1 MQLMI
6 VSKRNEMM
14 KKKGFVISMV
24 LLMLSGWGCSGFRT
38 ASRTPLPAAQGALVA
53 EYRDLYREASGSAP
67 FIRSVDGY
75 ADVWLSTP
83 KERHKVFC
91 NIRVNRGVESR
102 MIVSAGILGIPV
114 ADLFI
119 GRDSVQVHDMLR
131 NRYFI
136 GASNDRNLEK
146 ILGVG
151 TASGILGG
159 SLLGLVDIMEPAE
172 NIVSVKTGEGFV
184 SFRVRSGAGSKVVV
198 VDGATRTLRAL
209 IIEDSL
215 GRVQSEVHFRDFESC
230 MVEGRAA
237 LVPRTVSI
245 VLPGPSGSGE
255 SQLVISYDERAFN
268 GRDAGM
274 KMPIPE
280 GARVVSLDDTA
291 SLPWM

>member
-1 MQLMI
+1 
-6 VSKRNEMM
+6 M
-14 KKKGFVISMV
+14 KKKGFVLCMV
-24 LLMLSGWGCSGFRT
+24 FLLLSSWGCSGFRT
-38 ASRTPLPAAQGALVA
+38 ATRTPLPGDQAALVA
-53 EYRDLYREASGSAP
+53 EYRDLYREVSGSAP

-91 NIRVNRGVESR
+91 NIRVNRGIESR

-119 GRDSVQVHDMLR
+119 GRDSLQVHDLLR
-131 NRYFI
+131 NRYFV

-151 TASGILGG
+151 SASGILAG
-159 SLLGLVDIMEPAE
+159 SLLGLVDIMEPSA
-172 NIVSVKTGEGFV
+172 NIVSVKKGEGLV
-184 SFRVRSGAGSKVVV
+184 SFRVRSGAGSKVIV
-198 VDGATRTLRAL
+198 VDSATRTMRAVMV
-209 IIEDSL
+209 EDSL

-245 VLPGPSGSGE
+245 VLPALSGSGE
-255 SQLVISYDERAFN
+255 SQLVISYDERVFN
-268 GRDAGM
+268 AQNVGM
-274 KMPIPE
+274 KMPIPD

>member
-1 MQLMI
+1 
-6 VSKRNEMM
+6 MM
-14 KKKGFVISMV
+14 KKKGFVFCMV

-38 ASRTPLPAAQGALVA
+38 VSRTPLPADQAALVA
-53 EYRDLYREASGSAP
+53 EYRDLYGEVTGSAP

-91 NIRVNRGVESR
+91 NIRVNRGLESR

-119 GRDSVQVHDMLR
+119 GRDSVAVHDMLR

-151 TASGILGG
+151 AASGILGG
-159 SLLGLVDIMEPAE
+159 SLLGLVDIMEPPE
-172 NIVSVKTGEGFV
+172 NIISVKKGEGLV
-184 SFRVRSGAGSKVVV
+184 SFRVRSGAGCKVVV
-198 VDGATRTLRAL
+198 VDVATRTLRAL
-209 IIEDSL
+209 MIEDSFE
-215 GRVQSEVHFRDFESC
+215 RVQSEVHFRDFESC
-230 MVEGRAA
+230 SVEGRAA

-245 VLPGPSGSGE
+245 VLPGKSGPGE
-255 SQLVISYDERAFN
+255 SQLVISYDERVFN
-268 GRDAGM
+268 ARNGGM

-280 GARVVSLDDTA
+280 GARVVSLDETA